1 MEFDI
6 NKPELKIITLPQDIK
21 DRSVGTFNNR
31 YEVWYIIR
39 GGEKYDIITGVRI
52 PSYVDTSR
60 PFVLVEDPY
69 CLILQGND
77 MFQAD
82 DGRVFRVL
90 RDGNI

>member
-1 MEFDI
+1 MEFDL

-21 DRSVGTFNNR
+21 DRSIGSSNKR
-31 YEVWYIIR
+31 YDAWYMIR

-52 PSYVDTSR
+52 PSFIDTSR
-60 PFVLVEDPY
+60 PFVLVEVPY
-69 CLILQGND
+69 CLILQSPD